1 MPYTIDR
8 RNKTDAPSFHQL
20 YRPIQGAMTG
30 MPPLEA
36 RGHRPLKMTFDD
48 QLKSLVFFHLEEH
61 TSSQH
66 LLQVLEEDDFAR
78 DVIAPKNGIKK
89 SSFSEAVNSRGLEQL
104 AHIYQNLQSEAVDVL
119 PKEHDELGDLIGIDG
134 SLIDACLSMHWAD
147 YRKGSKKA
155 KVHLGFDLNHS
166 IPRKIFLSDG
176 KGAERPFVSMILS
189 PGQTGVMDR
198 GYQAHDRFDQW
209 QEEGKHFVCRIKA
222 STKKKRIKDNDINP
236 DSNIFYDAIALLGTP
251 GVNQTEKPLRLVG
264 FTVDGIKYWVAT
276 SRFDLTAEQIAFI
289 YKLRWDI
296 EIFFGWW
303 KRHLRVYHL
312 IARSEYGLMVQIV
325 SGLITYLL
333 LAIYCR
339 EQHNEKVSIKRV
351 RELRIKIQNET
362 RITKNG
368 TGGPDLKKTT
378 KCQNVMQEPN
388 RKLLRKNKDFLYI
401 FIDHPHLFNIDFHR
415 APASRLY
422 LRNDLSSI
430 ARSIRWTSTK
440 ILL

>member
-1 MPYTIDR
+1 MPYTIDYQ
-8 RNKTDAPSFHQL
+8 NKADAPSFRQL
-20 YRPIQGAMTG
+20 YVPVYGAMLG
-30 MPPLEA
+30 MAPLES
-36 RGHRPLKMTFDD
+36 RGDRPLKMTFED
-48 QLKSLVFFHLEEH
+48 QLKTLIFFHLEEH
-61 TSSQH
+61 TSAQH

-78 DVIAPKNGIKK
+78 DVIAPEEGIRK

-104 AHIYQNLQSEAVDVL
+104 IHIYQNLQSKAIDVL

-147 YRKGSKKA
+147 YRKDSKKA

-222 STKKKRIKDNDINP
+222 STKKKRIKDNEINP
-236 DSNIFYDAIALLGTP
+236 DSNIFYDAIVLLGTP
-251 GVNQTEKPLRLVG
+251 GVNQTKKPLRLVG
-264 FTVDGIKYWVAT
+264 YTVDDKKYWIAT
-276 SRFDLTAEQIAFI
+276 SRYDLTAEQIAFI
-289 YKLRWDI
+289 YKLRWNI
-296 EIFFGWW
+296 EKFFAWW
-303 KRHLRVYHL
+303 KRHLKVYHL
-312 IARSEYGLMVQIV
+312 IARSEYGLMVQIL

-351 RELRIKIQNET
+351 RQLRIKIHNET
-362 RITKNG
+362 RIANKNIA
-368 TGGPDLKKTT
+368 GP
-378 KCQNVMQEPN
+378 NFESN
-388 RKLLRKNKDFLYI
+388 FKNHKVSNCY
-401 FIDHPHLFNIDFHR
+401 
-415 APASRLY
+415 AS
-422 LRNDLSSI
+422 
-430 ARSIRWTSTK
+430 T
-440 ILL
+440 